1 MTEVASTHERVVAAA
16 LRCLARHGLH
26 GTTVDE
32 VASDAGVSRATLY
45 RAFPGGATRSSP
57 RSSTPRPT
65 RLFGAIAAAHART
78 PSDLEDALV
87 AGLVAAARWLTGHDV
102 LERLMFDEPATVLT
116 HLEFEQMDRTL
127 AAAAQG
133 AAPLLLERFV
143 GPQLAPRV
151 GEWATRIASRTCCS
165 PPTRWTCASG
175 ASTRWLVR
183 RYVAPGL
190 AAAATEV
197 REDETLSAKLS

>member
-1 MTEVASTHERVVAAA
+1 M
-16 LRCLARHGLH
+16 
-26 GTTVDE
+26 VDAE
-32 VASDAGVSRATLY
+32 A
-45 RAFPGGATRSSP
+45 
-57 RSSTPRPT
+57 T
-65 RLFGAIAAAHART
+65 RLFGAIAAAMRDA
-78 PSDLEDALV
+78 SDLEDALV

-133 AAPLLLERFV
+133 AAPLLSRFV

-151 GEWATRIASRTCCS
+151 GEWATRICLSYLLFPSDEVDLCDE
-165 PPTRWTCASG
+165 